1 MSCRYISDAAW
12 LTCLT
17 FFNGECAYCG
27 SSAHKLTADHVVPRS
42 QGGSDAASNIVPA
55 CERCNEEKADQDW
68 RDYMMTKGNFSQ
80 ARMNRIFDWR
90 RICKQARVDNKEG
103 YDAR

>member
-1 MSCRYISDAAW
+1 MSCKCGDNAAW

-27 SSAHKLTADHVVPRS
+27 TTKHTLHIDHIVPLA
-42 QGGSDAASNIVPA
+42 QGGQDTPSNIVPA
-55 CERCNEEKADQDW
+55 CERCSEARDGQDW
-68 RDYMMTKGNFSQ
+68 RDYMMGQGDFNQ

-90 RICKQARVDNKEG
+90 RICRQAHIEG
-103 YDAR
+103 REC